1 MTHNTGKILGKLG
14 SYVPQVL
21 LAYLVSVFG
30 ERVEDG
36 DSRVWDRYL
45 LGRFLRFEQPHFRY
59 GFHAIV
65 HHELIRSRGDDKQV
79 LLHELVSE
87 DRPYLLK
94 TCCGHAQF
102 ESVRSPEV
110 EVGEQARVVLSYIE
124 PNFYTVGRAFVDI
137 VDQLVLALLLWL
149 ERFKADPV
157 RERYLC
163 IALLAN
169 GYLPLVDFA
178 QDLALGHCQDDL
190 VPESQQLHLVAV
202 QLKEGRRLDVSAL
215 SADLGLGCGNDVLDV
230 DTSRSTR
237 PLLCIF
243 YHQLSMGFH
252 DPVGCRTSI
261 GELSPV
267 LVFILCQL
275 WKIKEI
281 DGVEVQLCDEEGV

>member
-1 MTHNTGKILGKLG
+1 M
-14 SYVPQVL
+14 
-21 LAYLVSVFG
+21 VSVFG
-30 ERVEDG
+30 ERVEHRDSGIGDG
-36 DSRVWDRYL
+36 YFLR
-45 LGRFLRFEQPHFRY
+45 RFLRLQQSDFRY
-59 GFHAIV
+59 GFQAVV

-79 LLHELVSE
+79 LLHQLVPE
-87 DRPYLLK
+87 HCPDLLK
-94 TCCGHAQF
+94 ACCSDTQL
-102 ESVRSPEV
+102 VRVGGPEV